1 VADHSTCCCACFN
14 TLSWSCSG
22 AVSCM
27 LVGFGPFMNVH
38 STQHRYAS
46 CPMCVY
52 QGKKTRDDVRAA
64 MFKTVFGNSA
74 YRALISRHRRRHVG
88 AGSPD
93 SDSSA
98 STDSDE
104 GAAGAAHGVTGDE
117 RLFDDGSYE
126 KTSACYSAG
135 LSRGVCAAF
144 KCVRVWLCMC
154 VCTGRRRAA
163 ARESGSRLWF
173 RIRLPCWCRGGRWR
187 RSPVRSPGSFR
198 KRRVYV

>member
-1 VADHSTCCCACFN
+1 
-14 TLSWSCSG
+14 
-22 AVSCM
+22 
-27 LVGFGPFMNVH
+27 
-38 STQHRYAS
+38 
-46 CPMCVY
+46 MCVC

-126 KTSACYSAG
+126 
-135 LSRGVCAAF
+135 
-144 KCVRVWLCMC
+144 
-154 VCTGRRRAA
+154 
-163 ARESGSRLWF
+163 EH
-173 RIRLPCWCRGGRWR
+173 LPAT
-187 RSPVRSPGSFR
+187 SPGNRGAYALFFSL
-198 KRRVYV
+198 YIGLIP

>member
-1 VADHSTCCCACFN
+1 
-14 TLSWSCSG
+14 
-22 AVSCM
+22 
-27 LVGFGPFMNVH
+27 
-38 STQHRYAS
+38 
-46 CPMCVY
+46 MCVY

-154 VCTGRRRAA
+154 VYGQKASCRQ
-163 ARESGSRLWF
+163 
-173 RIRLPCWCRGGRWR
+173 RIRQPALVSDSASLLVPGRALAQEPCSKPRILSQAQGLCLTRWT
-187 RSPVRSPGSFR
+187 RSQLVQVRSLLLGTLVGNR
-198 KRRVYV
+198 MRMRVHMRSL